1 MAMPY
6 FCCERKG
13 SRQIDVDNAAISS
26 ALDLVPRALPVHT
39 ALRNCIR
46 DEGGPFGFGNQVP
59 IPSHRELLRSK
70 ALVVSVT
77 ETLGR

>member
-26 ALDLVPRALPVHT
+26 ALDLCHEH
-39 ALRNCIR
+39 C
-46 DEGGPFGFGNQVP
+46 
-59 IPSHRELLRSK
+59 RSK
-70 ALVVSVT
+70 RHAQLY
-77 ETLGR
+77 ER